1 MSKPVDLFNLPMPNI
16 GRIAADGLEHARD
29 LLGYLFVR
37 FFTPEAIARDGW
49 ISRARYADFI
59 RWLRIVED
67 MVRRIVFIE
76 ASAIATSLPPPAP
89 PRSSASRK
97 RKPEPVFDYQN
108 VNTWRPR
115 FRMAPR
121 LPRARARSSRGI
133 RREQPDAIWTW
144 PLALRM
150 QALLEIAHDPHPY
163 VERFARRLRA
173 GLSRFRYLTVA
184 KTYFH
189 GRADS
194 TVRDLSAACA
204 ERFDNSS

>member
-1 MSKPVDLFNLPMPNI
+1 MQVDLFNLPMPNI
-16 GRIAADGLEHARD
+16 GRIAADGLLHARD
-29 LLGYLFVR
+29 LLGLLFIR

-49 ISRARYADFI
+49 IRRERYADFI

-76 ASAIATSLPPPAP
+76 ASAIAADLPPPAP
-89 PRSSASRK
+89 QRVRAVRAH
-97 RKPEPVFDYQN
+97 KPGPDFDYTN

-115 FRMAPR
+115 FAMTPR
-121 LPRARARSSRGI
+121 LPCTRSSRGL
-133 RREQPDAIWTW
+133 RKPLREVIWTR

-150 QALLEIAHDPHPY
+150 QALLEVAHNPRPCI
-163 VERFARRLRA
+163 ERLARRLR
-173 GLSRFRYLTVA
+173 GGISRFLYLTVP

-189 GRADS
+189 GRADE
-194 TVRDLSAACA
+194 TVRELSAACA

>member
-29 LLGYLFVR
+29 RLGLLFVR

-49 ISRARYADFI
+49 ISRERYADFI

-89 PRSSASRK
+89 PCVRVARP
-97 RKPEPVFDYQN
+97 RKPGPEFDSRN
-108 VNTWRPR
+108 VDTWRPR
-115 FRMAPR
+115 FAMTPRPPRSAAASRAPR
-121 LPRARARSSRGI
+121 RKPR
-133 RREQPDAIWTW
+133 EAIWTW

-150 QALLEIAHDPHPY
+150 QALLEVAHDPHACIQ
-163 VERFARRLRA
+163 RLARRLRNS
-173 GLSRFRYLTVA
+173 GLSRFLHLSA
-184 KTYFH
+184 PKTYFH
-189 GRADS
+189 GRADP
-194 TVRDLSAACA
+194 TIRALSAACA